1 MKNILVFFA
10 FCVLTTSFSAY
21 GQNHLSMKKSDT
33 SDAADTGKATTN
45 ELLKSYLE
53 LTSFRHKIL
62 SQNLANVNTPRYKAE
77 EVAAPKEYADLTG
90 KGKAMRSIKLV
101 RTTDKHI
108 GGGQDS
114 AGKFAVHKL
123 QDPYEIKPNGN
134 NVSLAQQMTKVS
146 QNQQDYN
153 AAVKGYAVM
162 NSLVSAVLGK

>member
-1 MKNILVFFA
+1 
-10 FCVLTTSFSAY
+10 
-21 GQNHLSMKKSDT
+21 MKKSDADD
-33 SDAADTGKATTN
+33 SDTKKATTN

-62 SQNLANVNTPRYKAE
+62 SQNLANINTPGYKAK
-77 EVAAPKEYADLTG
+77 EVTSPMEYADLTEKG
-90 KGKAMRSIKLV
+90 KGVKGIKLAKTV
-101 RTTDKHI
+101 DSHI
-108 GGGQDS
+108 GGQQKSG
-114 AGKFAVHKL
+114 GKFTAHKL

-162 NSLVSAVLGK
+162 NSLVSAALGK